1 MTGSLGRRY
10 AQALLDLARQ
20 DNALAGAGDDLSR
33 AAETFSQP
41 DLRSLVLN
49 PGIGAVARREIVGQ
63 IVERLALAPTVGNL
77 IRLLADRDRIDVL
90 PGVARAYEVLVDRE
104 LGRARVTIRSAA
116 PLTPQQLAELESL
129 ARGLTKADQ
138 VIVSTEVDPDLIGGV
153 TLAAG
158 GTVYDGSVKTQL
170 ARLADRMA
178 RAGA

>member
-1 MTGSLGRRY
+1 VTGSLGRRY
-10 AQALLDLARQ
+10 AQALLELARGAG
-20 DNALAGAGDDLSR
+20 ALAAAGEELAR
-33 AAETFSQP
+33 ATATFTQP
-41 DLRSLVLN
+41 ALRSLVLN
-49 PGIGAVARREIVGQ
+49 PGIGAVARRRIVGQ
-63 IVERLALAPTVGNL
+63 IVERLALSPTVGNL
-77 IRLLADRDRIDVL
+77 IRLLADRDRIAVL
-90 PGVARAYEVLVDRE
+90 SDVARAYEMLVDRE

-129 ARGLTKADQ
+129 ARRLTGAEH
-138 VIVSTEVDPDLIGGV
+138 VIVSTEVDPGLIGGV